1 MCVCVLVCL
10 SVCLLDYGKACGCV
24 QVEADGRLSEQ
35 VRLLSVRVER
45 AEIQL
50 EQEHQADRV
59 KHSKRKLHSRIST
72 LETSFREELQLIKQ
86 DYQSGRYS
94 HPH

>member
-1 MCVCVLVCL
+1 MLE
-10 SVCLLDYGKACGCV
+10 YGKACRCV

-35 VRLLSVRVER
+35 FRLLSVRVER

-59 KHSKRKLHSRIST
+59 KHSKSKLHSRINT
-72 LETSFREELQLIKQ
+72 LETSLWEELQLIKQ
-86 DYQSGRYS
+86 DYQSGRYL